1 MSRFIILLVISSMA
15 ALAAPSVFEK
25 YKAQMMASQ
34 TEAIDP
40 PATIVEASTGPAN
53 PVASGS
59 IVRLDA
65 DATGHFRTDARA
77 NGRRLNV
84 LVDTGATLVAFDEA
98 TARSLGIAPGAAD
111 FRYKVS
117 TANGEAPAARVTIAR
132 LQLGP
137 IVVNDVD
144 AIVTKDGTLPTALL
158 GMSFLNRLSKFE
170 ISDGRLTLRQ

>member
-1 MSRFIILLVISSMA
+1 MA

-34 TEAIDP
+34 TEAVDP
-40 PATIVEASTGPAN
+40 PARIVAASAEPGN
-53 PVASGS
+53 PLASGS

-65 DATGHFRTDARA
+65 DATGHFRTEARA
-77 NGRRLNV
+77 NGRRLDV
-84 LVDTGATLVAFDEA
+84 LVDTGATLVAFDES
-98 TARSLGIAPGAAD
+98 TARSLGIAPSAAD

-117 TANGEAPAARVTIAR
+117 TANGEAPAAKVTIAR

-137 IVVNDVD
+137 IRMNDVD
-144 AIVTKDGTLPTALL
+144 AIVTRDGTLSTTLL

-170 ISDGRLTLRQ
+170 ISDSRLTLRQ

>member
-1 MSRFIILLVISSMA
+1 MA

-34 TEAIDP
+34 TEAVDP
-40 PATIVEASTGPAN
+40 PARIVAASAEPGN
-53 PVASGS
+53 PLASGS

-65 DATGHFRTDARA
+65 DATGHFRTEARA
-77 NGRRLNV
+77 NGRRLDV

-98 TARSLGIAPGAAD
+98 TARSLGIAPSAAD

-117 TANGEAPAARVTIAR
+117 TANGEAPAAKVTIAR

-137 IVVNDVD
+137 IRMNDVD
-144 AIVTKDGTLPTALL
+144 AIVTRDGTLSTTLL

-170 ISDGRLTLRQ
+170 ISDSRLTLRQ

>member
-1 MSRFIILLVISSMA
+1 MA

-34 TEAIDP
+34 TEAVDP
-40 PATIVEASTGPAN
+40 PAKIVAASAEPGN
-53 PVASGS
+53 PLASGS

-65 DATGHFRTDARA
+65 DATGHFRTEARA

-84 LVDTGATLVAFDEA
+84 LVDTGATLVAFDES
-98 TARSLGIAPGAAD
+98 TARSLGIAPSAAD

-117 TANGEAPAARVTIAR
+117 TANGEAPAAKVTIAR

-137 IVVNDVD
+137 IAMNDVD
-144 AIVTKDGTLPTALL
+144 AIVTRDGTLSTALL

-170 ISDGRLTLRQ
+170 ISDSRLTLRQ